1 MTGLLSRVLVPVAGE
16 DDATTT
22 ARALARYLPEDAVV
36 TAVYVV
42 EKAGG
47 AVDKASVEQREALAA
62 DAFAAFRAGLGVAPV
77 DPTVETEILYDT
89 DVVEAIFEAA
99 DRHDD
104 TAVAFVPRE
113 GSRWIRLLTGDIAL
127 SLVTENDRPVVALP
141 SPAETAD
148 VDTETDA
155 DEERADPG
163 RPAETTDGEA
173 ASSADEPAGADR

>member
-1 MTGLLSRVLVPVAGE
+1 VTGLLSRVLVPVAGE

-77 DPTVETEILYDT
+77 DPT